1 MNSWYFI
8 NWLSYTDDQLK
19 IANPGLQNND
29 GRILQ
34 TVSAEMLPEHTD
46 A

>member
-1 MNSWYFI
+1 M
-8 NWLSYTDDQLK
+8 SYTDVQFK
-19 IANPGLQNND
+19 IENPGLQNND

-46 A
+46 DA